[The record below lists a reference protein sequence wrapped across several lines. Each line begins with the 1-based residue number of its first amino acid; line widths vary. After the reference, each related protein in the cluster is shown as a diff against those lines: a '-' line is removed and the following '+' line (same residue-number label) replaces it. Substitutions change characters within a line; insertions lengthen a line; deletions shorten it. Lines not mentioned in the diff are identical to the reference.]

1 MFNKNTEKL
10 ESFIGANSTFKGD
23 IETKG
28 TLRVDGIVVG
38 NIHAD
43 WVVLGDKSHV
53 KGDIT
58 VRGIV
63 VGGRVDGNI
72 KAKELVEIKNKGQI
86 FGEIVT
92 GKLVVVEGGV
102 LDGRSRMH
110 HEESGK
116 IIEFQSLDKAK
127 QV

>member
-28 TLRVDGIVVG
+28 TLRVDGIVNG

>member
-28 TLRVDGIVVG
+28 TLRVDGIVDG
-38 NIHAD
+38 NIVAD
-43 WVVLGDKSHV
+43 WGVLGEKSHV

-58 VRGIV
+58 ARGIV

-72 KAKELVEIKNKGQI
+72 KAKEIAEIKNKGQL
-86 FGEIVT
+86 FGEVFT

-102 LDGRSRMH
+102 FDGRSRTH
-110 HEESGK
+110 QEDFGK
-116 IIEFQSLDKAK
+116 IIEFQTLDKAK
-127 QV
+127 QA

>member
-28 TLRVDGIVVG
+28 TLRVDGIVNG

-116 IIEFQSLDKAK
+116 FIEFQSLDKAK

>member
-23 IETKG
+23 IDTKG

-43 WVVLGDKSHV
+43 WVVLGEKSHV

-86 FGEIVT
+86 FGEVFT
-92 GKLVVVEGGV
+92 GKLIVVEGGV
-102 LDGRSRMH
+102 FDGRSRMH
-110 HEESGK
+110 HEEAGK

-127 QV
+127 QG